1 MKAVTPASIGL
12 APGDLFILSGG
23 RAAAVHIERNPL
35 TSNEMRSVRA
45 SARASRA
52 TGAAITFHVGGFME
66 EKFKVIDAI
75 AAEGADVGR
84 VIMGHSN
91 SIAANVPFMR
101 RLLERGVYIQFDTL
115 GRVGSRLG
123 GVDDGK
129 VALGIVELI
138 KAGYG
143 DRILLSQDVCH
154 KIELKKYGGTG
165 YSYVLEFVVPELTR
179 LGVTAEQIHKILVEN
194 PRRVLTFAAP
204 AALRA
209 TAAADRQ

>member
-1 MKAVTPASIGL
+1 
-12 APGDLFILSGG
+12 
-23 RAAAVHIERNPL
+23 
-35 TSNEMRSVRA
+35 
-45 SARASRA
+45 
-52 TGAAITFHVGGFME
+52 ME

-129 VALGIVELI
+129 VAIGIVELI

-179 LGVTAEQIHKILVEN
+179 LGVTAEQIHSILVEN

>member
-1 MKAVTPASIGL
+1 
-12 APGDLFILSGG
+12 
-23 RAAAVHIERNPL
+23 
-35 TSNEMRSVRA
+35 
-45 SARASRA
+45 
-52 TGAAITFHVGGFME
+52 
-66 EKFKVIDAI
+66 
-75 AAEGADVGR
+75 
-84 VIMGHSN
+84 MGHSN

-209 TAAADRQ
+209 TARDAMLEESIETDERRKPSAMKPAGEPRAAGKKHV